1 MRHMLTLSKNAKR
14 EDLDIKHYEG
24 RLFQFPNCVNYFYNY
39 YLDIIPHIKT
49 YPLEMNNDRRFRNET
64 YNRWF
69 QLPICVLSILCS
81 NIQAAPEYGVYIFQV
96 IRFSWLAFPIII
108 S

>member
-14 EDLDIKHYEG
+14 EDLEIKHYEG
-24 RLFQFPNCVNYFYNY
+24 RLFQFPNCVKYFYNY

-64 YNRWF
+64 YDTTDGFSFPFVYFLFYVATFKLRLNT
-69 QLPICVLSILCS
+69 
-81 NIQAAPEYGVYIFQV
+81 EY
-96 IRFSWLAFPIII
+96 I
-108 S
+108 SSR